1 MTDIAVFDLDG
12 TITHG
17 DTFVAYLAYVL
28 RHRPRRIAHCVTLAP
43 LAAGF
48 ALGRVGNAEAKSRL
62 LYAIAGGSWRGD
74 IARFTKGFRDTRL
87 PRMVK
92 PAALRRIAMHRE
104 RGDTLVMAT
113 AGIDIYANAV
123 GELLG
128 FDHVLATRA
137 VWDSDRLILGLDGP
151 NLRGADK
158 LAAVK
163 ALRAALQPATARLI
177 AYSDHH
183 SDLPLLRHADE
194 GIAVDPT
201 PRLAQAITGLA
212 IPVECWAREQ

>member
-17 DTFVAYLAYVL
+17 DTFVAYMAYVL
-28 RHRPRRIAHCVTLAP
+28 RHRPSRIPHCLALAP
-43 LAAGF
+43 LAGGF
-48 ALGRVGNAEAKSRL
+48 ALGRIGNAEAKSRL
-62 LYAIAGGSWRGD
+62 LYAIAGGSERSD
-74 IARFTKGFRDTRL
+74 IVRFTEGFRDTQ
-87 PRMVK
+87 
-92 PAALRRIAMHRE
+92 LRRMLKPQALQQIAMHRD
-104 RGDTLVMAT
+104 RGDMLVLAT
-113 AGIDIYANAV
+113 AGIDIYAKAV

-137 VWDSDRLILGLDGP
+137 AWVGDRLSRGLDGP

-163 ALRAALQPATARLI
+163 RLCAILQQNSARLI

-183 SDLPLLRHADE
+183 SDLLLLRYADR
-194 GIAVDPT
+194 GVAVDPT
-201 PRLAQAITGLA
+201 PRLALA
-212 IPVECWAREQ
+212 IADDLAIAVERWAR